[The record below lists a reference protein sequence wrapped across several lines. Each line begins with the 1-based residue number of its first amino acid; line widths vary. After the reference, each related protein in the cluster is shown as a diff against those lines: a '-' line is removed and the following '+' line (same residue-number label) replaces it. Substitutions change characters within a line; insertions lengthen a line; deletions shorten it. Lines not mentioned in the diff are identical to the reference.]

1 MKQYVDVI
9 IVGTGVA
16 GLFCALNLSSEKQ
29 IIMLTKDTPESSNS
43 FLAQGGVCIKRGDN
57 DYASFYEDTMK
68 AGHYQNRPE
77 AVDTMIQ
84 NSEEVI
90 KDLQEYGVNFEHNNG
105 QLLYTKEGG
114 HSKPRILY
122 HKDQTGKE
130 ISNTLLNR
138 VKKLDN
144 ITILNH
150 TTMIDLLIQNKRC
163 MGVVAVN
170 SQNEVLE
177 IHSRETVLA
186 TGGIGGLYQNSTN
199 FPHITGDALALA
211 LKYKIPLKD
220 MDCIQ
225 IHPTTFYDST
235 SERCF
240 LISESVRGEG
250 AVLYNKDGKRFV
262 NELIPRDLLSKAI
275 YEQMKLDG
283 TDHVWLSMIPIG
295 EKEIKRH
302 FPTIYEHCLEKGF
315 DVTKE
320 WIPVVPAQHYCMGG
334 ILVDLQSK
342 TAINQLYAVGEV
354 SCNGVHG
361 ANRLASNSLLES
373 LVFSKKA
380 AKQIE
385 LEFEETFCLNSNT
398 PECKINPEQ
407 LQIINQKAQ
416 QNVRDEIE
424 RMMKQK

>member
-1 MKQYVDVI
+1 MIQNVDVV

-16 GLFCALNLSSEKQ
+16 GLFCALNLSSDKQ
-29 IIMLTKDTPESSNS
+29 IVMITKDAPESSNS
-43 FLAQGGVCIKRGDN
+43 FLAQGGVCIKRGN
-57 DYASFYEDTMK
+57 EDYSSFYEDTMK

-84 NSEEVI
+84 NSQEVI
-90 KDLQEYGVNFEHNNG
+90 RDLLEYGVTFEHDNG

-122 HKDQTGKE
+122 HKDQTGQE

-138 VKKLDN
+138 VKQSDN
-144 ITILNH
+144 ITILDH
-150 TTMIDLLIQNKRC
+150 VTMIDLLIQNKRC
-163 MGVVAVN
+163 LGVVATN
-170 SQNEVLE
+170 AQNEVLE
-177 IHSRETVLA
+177 IRSRETVLG
-186 TGGIGGLYQNSTN
+186 TGGVGGLYQNSTN
-199 FPHITGDALALA
+199 FHHITGDALALA

-262 NELIPRDLLSKAI
+262 NELMPRDLLSQAI
-275 YEQMKLDG
+275 YKQMKLDG
-283 TDHVWLSMIPIG
+283 TNHVWLSMIPIG

-302 FPTIYEHCLEKGF
+302 FPTIYKHCLEKGF

-342 TAINQLYAVGEV
+342 TTFKQLYAVGEV

-398 PECKINPEQ
+398 PEYKINAKQ
-407 LQIINQKAQ
+407 LQMINQQTQ
-416 QNVRDEIE
+416 QLVRDEIE
-424 RMMKQK
+424 RMMKHK